1 MVTRISH
8 HLTVEPHGEESELG
22 LTLTISNA
30 RDEVAHIL
38 TNEGLRLIPALD
50 PSAPYTSRLS
60 ARSALYTDLNILL
73 ATREAPLSSSFR
85 SLVID
90 ENRLVRKSVAARQKM
105 WKELKSRYILDIEHP
120 LFVAF
125 LKEWRRCRSE
135 AERGL
140 TTYILLSLNDRL
152 VADLGT
158 NWLFPLL
165 RRAPAELR
173 VADIRGFIDGAAK
186 KHTEVRSWSDQT
198 RTAVAQKY
206 AASIRDFGL
215 AKGRVN
221 KVTVR
226 PALYGAPVRL
236 LVRIL
241 RLVSVHP
248 LDLVCA
254 PIFRLLALD
263 GPEVIKALGE
273 LNRTD
278 ALSFRIQGDIVELN
292 IEEEA

>member
-1 MVTRISH
+1 MHDPTQVVT
-8 HLTVEPHGEESELG
+8 GEG
-22 LTLTISNA
+22 P
-30 RDEVAHIL
+30 
-38 TNEGLRLIPALD
+38 GLIPALD

-60 ARSALYTDLNILL
+60 ARSALYTDLHVLMD
-73 ATREAPLSSSFR
+73 AGETPPSSSFR

-90 ENRLVRKSVAARQKM
+90 ENRLFRKSTAARQKT
-105 WKELKSRYILDIEHP
+105 WQELKSRYILDTEHP
-120 LFVAF
+120 LFAAF
-125 LKEWRRCRSE
+125 LKEWGRSRSE

-158 NWLFPLL
+158 HWLFPLL

-173 VADIRGFIDGAAK
+173 VADIRGFIDGAAN
-186 KHTEVRSWSDQT
+186 KHVEVRSWSDQT

-215 AKGRVN
+215 AKGTVK
-221 KVTVR
+221 KVTIR

-241 RLVSVHP
+241 RLVGLRP
-248 LDLVCA
+248 LELIRA

-263 GPEVIKALGE
+263 GPEVIEALGE
-273 LNRTD
+273 LNRAD

-292 IEEEA
+292 IDEEA

>member
-1 MVTRISH
+1 MH
-8 HLTVEPHGEESELG
+8 
-22 LTLTISNA
+22 
-30 RDEVAHIL
+30 EVAHVL
-38 TNEGLRLIPALD
+38 TDECPGLIPALD

-60 ARSALYTDLNILL
+60 ARSALYTDLHVLL
-73 ATREAPLSSSFR
+73 EARETPLSSSFR

-90 ENRLVRKSVAARQKM
+90 ENRLVRKSVAARQKT
-105 WKELKSRYILDIEHP
+105 WQELKSRYIMDTKHP
-120 LFVAF
+120 LFAAF

-186 KHTEVRSWSDQT
+186 THVEVRSWSDQT

-215 AKGRVN
+215 AKGTVN
-221 KVTVR
+221 KTTIR

-236 LVRIL
+236 LVRTL
-241 RLVSVHP
+241 RLVGVRP
-248 LDLVCA
+248 LDLIRA

-263 GPEVIKALGE
+263 GPEVIEALGE
-273 LNRTD
+273 LNRAD
-278 ALSFRIQGDIVELN
+278 ALSFRIQSDILELN
-292 IEEEA
+292 IEEEV